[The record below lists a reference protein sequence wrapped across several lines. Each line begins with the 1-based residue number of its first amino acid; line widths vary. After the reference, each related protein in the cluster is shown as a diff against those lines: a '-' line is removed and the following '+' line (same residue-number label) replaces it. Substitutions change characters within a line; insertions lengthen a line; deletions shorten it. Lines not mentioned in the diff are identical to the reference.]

1 MDEEFNGRCVY
12 WNTSTD
18 LLLKRLCDVKTLA
31 FHKVNL
37 HQAVISYRITAPS
50 LN

>member
-18 LLLKRLCDVKTLA
+18 LLLNAYIMWR
-31 FHKVNL
+31 H
-37 HQAVISYRITAPS
+37 
-50 LN
+50 